1 MNKFTL
7 HKNNSHPISQ
17 KGCSFQCFTS
27 QNPVKQKKNTKYA
40 TALKTTKDIMFDLF
54 ILVIMK
60 VKVNANIAEN
70 QGMVD
75 KSQERV

>member
-1 MNKFTL
+1 
-7 HKNNSHPISQ
+7 
-17 KGCSFQCFTS
+17 
-27 QNPVKQKKNTKYA
+27 
-40 TALKTTKDIMFDLF
+40 MFDLF
-54 ILVIMK
+54 IMVIMK